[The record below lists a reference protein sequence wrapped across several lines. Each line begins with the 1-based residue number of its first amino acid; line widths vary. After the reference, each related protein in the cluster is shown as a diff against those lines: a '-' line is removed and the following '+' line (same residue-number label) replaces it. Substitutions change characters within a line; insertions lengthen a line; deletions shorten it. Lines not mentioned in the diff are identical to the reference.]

1 MLRVFV
7 ESIVMDNLSMEPV
20 LVLLDMKVTTVI
32 HVLMLT
38 IPLETVVIVSP
49 FTLNRIVF
57 LNVT

>member
-20 LVLLDMKVTTVI
+20 LVLLDMKVTIVI
-32 HVLMLT
+32 HVLMLI

-49 FTLNRIVF
+49 L
-57 LNVT
+57 

>member
-7 ESIVMDNLSMEPV
+7 ESIVMDNLLMEPV

>member
-1 MLRVFV
+1 
-7 ESIVMDNLSMEPV
+7 MEPV

-57 LNVT
+57 LNVL